1 MTVSDQT
8 LTPDVPPV
16 APTAATPEERAEQL
30 TQRLAAALV
39 DAVDDDLCSA
49 AWAYCLLDI
58 AKESAVLAEDPDLYV
73 AHLLHRSV
81 RAEASKDG
89 PPVSRIAT
97 MRAPD
102 LGISPAAGLAQI
114 PLPEVPPEEITALQ
128 ETITA
133 RKSTPMFG
141 EAELPL
147 EQLAAVLRTS
157 LGSKGMERG
166 YQRRDIPRRMAP
178 SAGGLQS
185 FDTQVLVS
193 RVEGLLPGRYLYDP
207 LSSTLNLAEPGDF
220 RSPLLESTIE
230 SGWIVH
236 AQCVIA
242 ITGNFPRVAW
252 KYGTRGYRYMGLDAG
267 VAVGYVYLAAAALGL
282 SVNALAAFADDATNA
297 MLRLDGKDHFTH
309 ILISL
314 GVSPGATG

>member
-1 MTVSDQT
+1 MTAVDDQE
-8 LTPDVPPV
+8 VK
-16 APTAATPEERAEQL
+16 APAVLLVERLSAM
-30 TQRLAAALV
+30 LV
-39 DAVDDDLCSA
+39 RAVDDDLCSA

-58 AKESAVLAEDPDLYV
+58 AKESAVLAADTELYV

-97 MRAPD
+97 LRAPD
-102 LGISPAAGLAQI
+102 LGIAPDPGVEQVL
-114 PLPEVPPEEITALQ
+114 LPDAVPGEIQALQ
-128 ETITA
+128 EIVEA

-147 EQLAAVLRTS
+147 EQLAAALWTS
-157 LGSKGMERG
+157 FGCKGMERG

-185 FDTQVLVS
+185 FDVQVIVS
-193 RVEGLLPGRYLYDP
+193 RVTGLQPGRYLYDP
-207 LSSTLNLAEPGDF
+207 LAHALNLAEPGDL
-220 RSPLLESTIE
+220 RSPLLEATIE

-236 AQCVIA
+236 AQCVVA
-242 ITGNFPRVAW
+242 LTGTFPRVAW

-267 VAVGYVYLAAAALGL
+267 VAVGHLYLAAAALGL
-282 SVNALAAFADDATNA
+282 SVNALAAFADDRVNA
-297 MLRLDGKDHFTH
+297 LLRLDGKDAFTQ
-309 ILISL
+309 ILLSL
-314 GVSPGATG
+314 GVSPGV

>member
-1 MTVSDQT
+1 MTLASDETQVDST
-8 LTPDVPPV
+8 TGNAEPD
-16 APTAATPEERAEQL
+16 PTAEQL
-30 TQRLAAALV
+30 VGRIGEMLV
-39 DAVDDDLCSA
+39 RAVDEELCSP

-58 AKESAVLAEDPDLYV
+58 AKESVVLAEDSDVYV

-102 LGISPAAGLAQI
+102 LRIAPAPGVQQV
-114 PLPEVPPEEITALQ
+114 PLPDTLPVEIQALQ
-128 ETITA
+128 DTITI

-141 EAELPL
+141 EDELPL

-157 LGSKGMERG
+157 FGSKGMERG

-185 FDTQVLVS
+185 FDVQVLAS
-193 RVEGLLPGRYLYDP
+193 RIQGLQPGRYLYDP
-207 LSSTLNLAEPGDF
+207 LAHALNLAEPGDF
-220 RSPLLESTIE
+220 RTPLLESTIE
-230 SGWIVH
+230 TGWIVH
-236 AQCVIA
+236 AQCVLA
-242 ITGNFPRVAW
+242 ITGNFPRVSW

-267 VAVGYVYLAAAALGL
+267 VAVGHVYLAAAALGL
-282 SVNALAAFADDATNA
+282 SVNALAAFADDPTNA
-297 MLRLDGKDHFTH
+297 MLRLDGKDEFTH

-314 GVSPGATG
+314 GVSPGSTG